1 MTCITRGDSVV
12 LIRWLV
18 LVPASRL
25 GTTRMTLNVNRN
37 LSLET
42 GFAPGVSLETDAR
55 TELAAQFILGGPC
68 SISATR

>member
-1 MTCITRGDSVV
+1 
-12 LIRWLV
+12 
-18 LVPASRL
+18 
-25 GTTRMTLNVNRN
+25 MTLNVNRN